1 MAPVVLQFK
10 DQLGAVRDPFLFQQV
25 ALLQALLLDEALEV
39 VGVEWQRLLV
49 EDTLGDEASVQEA

>member
-1 MAPVVLQFK
+1 MTPVVLQFK
-10 DQLGAVRDPFLFQQV
+10 DQLGTVRDPFLFQQV

-49 EDTLGDEASVQEA
+49 